1 MKFIWNLAI
10 GAWNFKSTRK
20 LFKNYNQSKNK
31 NMNLTE
37 TSLRRPVTI
46 LMIFACFIVIGII
59 SSRLLPLEYFPDLDA
74 PFIAVEIPYPG
85 STPEEIERQITRP
98 AEEVLATISDI
109 KRMESNSGENHS
121 NIFLEFD
128 WGIDANVK
136 ALEAKEKLDGI
147 RNQFPSDLERFFVH
161 KFSTSDMELIT
172 LRISSNRDLSNS
184 YDMLNRNLKR
194 RIERLEGVSKVDL
207 YGVEKKEI
215 RIQLSADRIISHRI
229 DIGMLTEMLRRSNFL
244 VTAGK
249 ITDNN
254 QRFVVR
260 PIGEFQSIDE
270 IGDLIVGENNIR
282 LRDIAS
288 VTHDHPRL
296 TYGRHL
302 DRRYAIGLNVYKEAG
317 SNLVDVANRVVAEV
331 EEIGKL
337 PEMEGIS
344 IFYFSN
350 LAEGVVSS
358 LNEVLKSGLFG
369 GLLAI
374 LVLFFF
380 LRRLTTTLMVTLSV
394 PLSLLITLAFMYFLG
409 VSLNILSMMGLML
422 AVGMLVDNA
431 VVVTESIHR
440 HQLKEPHSKTSITKG
455 VKEVALAITAG
466 TITTAIVF
474 LPNIVS
480 SNDAVAIYLKHV
492 AISICI
498 ALGVS
503 LILAQTLVPLI
514 TTRIKP
520 PKPKTKDNI
529 IDKSLDR
536 YSNILKWTLS
546 HRWASVGIIFL
557 VLFSIALPMKM
568 VKMEM
573 FDEPEDRRLRLH
585 YHINGSYALEKVEEA
600 VDVFEKHLFAHQD
613 EFEIKSIYS
622 YYTNSYAIS
631 TLILPKGKEAS
642 KSMEKIKEEIRNGLP
657 KLAIAN
663 PSFDYRNERG
673 QGESIRVQ
681 LIGKSSEQLAELS
694 REVAWT
700 LSKIDGLKD
709 VRSEAEI
716 GEEEVHVIVDRKR
729 AKQYGFSTQEVAN
742 IVSAAMRGINLRRFH
757 DEDGEVMMRL
767 EFQDT
772 DKQSLE
778 NLKNV
783 PLFNNRGKTLT
794 LESLADF
801 RVRRGPRNIH
811 RENRTTAI
819 GVRANLQDLT
829 VSEAKERIGLLMR
842 NFSFPAGYSWNYGQ
856 SFNEETEAFNSMVI
870 NLLLAL
876 ALIYFVMASLFES
889 LIFPAAIWTQIIF
902 AIVGVYWF
910 FLITGTAMSIMGMIG
925 ILILIGV
932 VVNNGIVL
940 IDYVNQLRDNGLDR
954 HQAIIQAGRDR
965 LRPIIMTAGTT
976 VLSLV
981 PLCVVTTQVG
991 GYGPPYFPMA
1001 RSIVG
1006 GLTFSTLVTLL
1017 ILPTIYIIL
1026 DDLRNWARRVIAV
1039 SKQ

>member
-1 MKFIWNLAI
+1 
-10 GAWNFKSTRK
+10 
-20 LFKNYNQSKNK
+20 
-31 NMNLTE
+31 MNLTE

-98 AEEVLATISDI
+98 AEEVLATISGI
-109 KRMESNSGENHS
+109 KRMQSNSGENHA
-121 NIFLEFD
+121 NVFLEFD

-229 DIGMLTEMLRRSNFL
+229 DISRLTEMLRRSNFL

-260 PIGEFQSIDE
+260 PIGEFQSIEE
-270 IGDLIVGENNIR
+270 IGDLIVGKNNIR
-282 LRDIAS
+282 LRDIAT

-296 TYGRHL
+296 NYGRHL

-317 SNLVDVANRVVAEV
+317 SNLVDVANRVVVEV

-380 LRRLTTTLMVTLSV
+380 LRRLTTTLMVSLAV

-440 HQLKEPHSKTSITKG
+440 HRLKEPKSKKAITKG
-455 VKEVALAITAG
+455 VKEVSLAITAG

-480 SNDAVAIYLKHV
+480 SQDQISIWLKHV
-492 AISICI
+492 AITICI

-503 LILAQTLVPLI
+503 LILAQTLVPLLA
-514 TTRIKP
+514 TRIKP
-520 PKPKTKDNI
+520 PKPNKNETI

-536 YSNILKWTLS
+536 YSNVLKWTLS
-546 HRWASVGIIFL
+546 HRWISVGIIFL
-557 VLFSIALPMKM
+557 ILFSIAIPMKL

-573 FDEPEDRRLRLH
+573 FDEAEDRRLRLH
-585 YHINGSYALEKVEEA
+585 YHINGSYALGKVEEA

-622 YYTNSYAIS
+622 YYTNSYAMS
-631 TLILPKGKEAS
+631 TLILTEGKDAS
-642 KSMEKIKEEIRNGLP
+642 KSMEKIKEEIRAGLP
-657 KLAIAN
+657 KLAVAN
-663 PSFDYRNERG
+663 PSFDYRDERG

-700 LSKIDGLKD
+700 LSKIEGLKD

-716 GEEEVHVIVDRKR
+716 GEEEVVVIVDRKR
-729 AKQYGFSTQEVAN
+729 AKQYGFTTQQVAN

-772 DKQSLE
+772 DKQSLD

-783 PLFNNRGKTLT
+783 PLFNNTGKTLT

-801 RVRRGPRNIH
+801 KVRRGPRNIH

-829 VSEAKERIGLLMR
+829 VSEAKEKIGFLMR
-842 NFSFPAGYSWNYGQ
+842 NFSFPAGYTWNYGQ
-856 SFNEETEAFNSMVI
+856 SFDEEAEAFNSMLI

-902 AIVGVYWF
+902 AVVGVYWF

-940 IDYVNQLRDNGLDR
+940 IDYVNQLRANGLDR

-1006 GLTFSTLVTLL
+1006 GLTFSTIVTLL
-1017 ILPTIYIIL
+1017 ILPTIYVML
-1026 DDLRNWARRVIAV
+1026 DDLRNWARRVV
-1039 SKQ
+1039 SVAKQ

>member
-1 MKFIWNLAI
+1 
-10 GAWNFKSTRK
+10 
-20 LFKNYNQSKNK
+20 
-31 NMNLTE
+31 MNLTE
-37 TSLRRPVTI
+37 TSLRRPVTT

-59 SSRLLPLEYFPDLDA
+59 TSRMLPLEYFPDLDA

-98 AEEVLATISDI
+98 AEEVLATISGV
-109 KRMESNSGENHS
+109 KRMESNSGENLS
-121 NIFLEFD
+121 NIFLQFD

-147 RNQFPSDLERFFVH
+147 RNLFPSDLERFFVR

-172 LRISSNRDLSNS
+172 LRISSKRDLSNS

-194 RIERLEGVSKVDL
+194 RVERLDGVSKVDL

-215 RIQLSADRIISHRI
+215 RIQLSADKIISHRI
-229 DIGMLTEMLRRSNFL
+229 DINRLTEMLRRSNFL

-254 QRFVVR
+254 QRLVVR
-260 PIGEFQSIDE
+260 PIGEFKNIEE
-270 IGDLIVGENNIR
+270 IGNLIVGENNIR
-282 LRDIAS
+282 LKDIAS
-288 VTHDHPRL
+288 VTHEHPRL
-296 TYGRHL
+296 NYGRHL
-302 DRRYAIGLNVYKEAG
+302 DRRYAIGLNVYKESGA
-317 SNLVDVANRVVAEV
+317 NLVDVANRVVAEV

-344 IFYFSN
+344 IFYFNN
-350 LAEGVVSS
+350 LADGVVSS
-358 LNEVLKSGLFG
+358 LNEVLKSGLIG
-369 GLLAI
+369 GLFAI

-380 LRRLTTTLMVTLSV
+380 LRRVTTTFMVSLAV
-394 PLSLLITLAFMYFLG
+394 PLSLLITLAFMFFLG

-440 HQLKEPHSKTSITKG
+440 HQLVNPASKKSISKG
-455 VKEVALAITAG
+455 VNEVALAITAG

-480 SNDAVAIYLKHV
+480 QKDDVSMWMKHV
-492 AISICI
+492 AITICI

-503 LILAQTLVPLI
+503 LLLAQTLVPLLA
-514 TTRIKP
+514 TRIKP

-529 IDKSLDR
+529 IDKSLNR

-546 HRWASVGIIFL
+546 HRGITVGLIFL
-557 VLFSIALPMKM
+557 ILFSIAIPMSM

-573 FDEPEDRRLRLH
+573 FDEQEDRRLRLH
-585 YHINGSYALEKVEEA
+585 YHINGNYALEKVEDA
-600 VDVFEKHLFAHQD
+600 VDVFEKYLFAHED

-622 YYTNSYAIS
+622 YYTTNYAMS
-631 TLILPKGKEAS
+631 TLILTDGKDAS
-642 KSMEKIKEEIRNGLP
+642 KSMKKIQEEIRKGLP
-657 KLAIAN
+657 KLAVAN
-663 PSFDYRNERG
+663 PSFDYRDERG

-694 REVAWT
+694 RDVAWT
-700 LSKIDGLKD
+700 LSKIEGLKD

-716 GEEEVHVIVDRKR
+716 GEEEVHVIIDRKR
-729 AKQYGFSTQEVAN
+729 AKQFGFSTQEVAS

-757 DEDGEVMMRL
+757 DKDGEVMMRL

-778 NLKNV
+778 NLKNI
-783 PLFNNRGKTLT
+783 PLYNNTGKTLK

-801 RVRRGPRNIH
+801 QIKRGPRNIH
-811 RENRTTAI
+811 RENRTTSI
-819 GVRANLQDLT
+819 GVRANLQDIT
-829 VSEAKERIGLLMR
+829 VNEAKEKIGFLMR
-842 NFSFPAGYSWNYGQ
+842 NFQFPAGYTWNYGQ
-856 SFNEETEAFNSMVI
+856 SFDQETEAFNSMLI

-910 FLITGTAMSIMGMIG
+910 FLITGTPMSIMGMIG

-940 IDYVNQLRDNGLDR
+940 IDYVNQLRANGLER

-981 PLCVVTTQVG
+981 PLCIVTTQIG
-991 GYGPPYFPMA
+991 GNGPPYFPMA

-1017 ILPTIYIIL
+1017 ILPTIYVIL
-1026 DDLRNWARRVIAV
+1026 DDLRNWAKRIV
-1039 SKQ
+1039 SLAK